1 MTTGLDYI
9 KRKYGK
15 DNYLDFHEE
24 ARAYNQGVLDAID
37 ALAGKLDDM
46 FVDENTIDYVKNYF
60 LDREEFENE

>member
-9 KRKYGK
+9 QRKYGK
-15 DNYLDFHEE
+15 DNYLDFNEE

-37 ALAGKLDDM
+37 ALADKLDDM
-46 FVDENTIDYVKNYF
+46 FADENIIDYVKNCF